1 MALHGST
8 GPIRNRLGPSPR
20 LARLGSTQGP
30 AWLTHT
36 AHWNRPHA
44 RSRLTQRRLI
54 LRTIGHEPG
63 AQGATAGAKG
73 GVASN
78 TRQGPPLLS
87 RLIGNGP
94 SNRTGSRFQAP
105 GGTRLGAFQIMK
117 WNPQSC
123 PASVTRFRVRYDSR
137 VSEMDTVLLRGVGA
151 GCGSKSTSMTEGQV
165 ISSPPTSGAQG
176 RTRRSG
182 TFRRRR

>member
-1 MALHGST
+1 M
-8 GPIRNRLGPSPR
+8 SP
-20 LARLGSTQGP
+20 G
-30 AWLTHT
+30 
-36 AHWNRPHA
+36 
-44 RSRLTQRRLI
+44 RR
-54 LRTIGHEPG
+54 
-63 AQGATAGAKG
+63 GATAGAKG
-73 GVASN
+73 GVAIN

-94 SNRTGSRFQAP
+94 SERTGSRFQAP

-165 ISSPPTSGAQG
+165 ISSPSTSGAQG
-176 RTRRSG
+176 RTRRSVALVEEG
-182 TFRRRR
+182 TSCIRRCAAIPVHERRSGKRRQYGPQFGSSAGPRTRQSVGRPRSS

>member
-1 MALHGST
+1 M
-8 GPIRNRLGPSPR
+8 SP
-20 LARLGSTQGP
+20 G
-30 AWLTHT
+30 
-36 AHWNRPHA
+36 
-44 RSRLTQRRLI
+44 RR
-54 LRTIGHEPG
+54 
-63 AQGATAGAKG
+63 GATAGAKG

-78 TRQGPPLLS
+78 ARQGPPLLS

-94 SNRTGSRFQAP
+94 SNCTGSRFQAP

-151 GCGSKSTSMTEGQV
+151 GCGSKSTSKTEGQV
-165 ISSPPTSGAQG
+165 ISIATVVRCARSHAQVG
-176 RTRRSG
+176 GHRRERYKLHNRCAAIPVHKRRSG
-182 TFRRRR
+182 KRRQYGPQSETTTSDAGPRTRQSVGRPRSS